1 MLQLIAS
8 RAPKNGRRLEKRR
21 TARSG
26 FWRNVTWLMV
36 YQCLSVFRPWF
47 IFIFRMEKYRRNQN
61 EIPTS
66 HSFASFTQQNFD
78 ILVSQMFRHSRTD
91 WCVGVFTWCFP
102 RHWYTDFQAPR
113 SSGQGF
119 RVARQK
125 QTNSTL
131 FPKVGDP
138 TRHLNSFICSI
149 WMHLMGFKEPQF
161 KEKISSAQRIQE
173 CSSSVR
179 LLSPLGHV

>member
-8 RAPKNGRRLEKRR
+8 QAQTDGRRLEKRR
-21 TARSG
+21 IARSG
-26 FWRNVTWLMV
+26 FWRNVTWPMV
-36 YQCLSVFRPWF
+36 YQCLSVYRPWF
-47 IFIFRMEKYRRNQN
+47 IFIFKMEKYWRNQN
-61 EIPTS
+61 GIPTS

-78 ILVSQMFRHSRTD
+78 ILVSQMFRHSHTD
-91 WCVGVFTWCFP
+91 WCVGVFTSCFP
-102 RHWYTDFQAPR
+102 RDWYKDFQAPR

-119 RVARQK
+119 GWRDK
-125 QTNSTL
+125 KTNSTL

-149 WMHLMGFKEPQF
+149 WMHLMGLNQPQF
-161 KEKISSAQRIQE
+161 REKISSAQPIQE

-179 LLSPLGHV
+179 LLSPLGHF